1 MDSVSS
7 HFGKMQLWPLCTVEH
22 FLSQKSEAKVFN
34 WSELHFTEVTSYKI
48 HTLVGAAT
56 LPTGT
61 GEFTNS
67 FDLREKANYFVRNC
81 FSIFFKWNEMIIYQD
96 FSTLLY
102 FMHFFHMNQLATNS
116 HLYSSNFCPLHYW
129 YQYRSCLHLI
139 ISDGP

>member
-1 MDSVSS
+1 MNFIRS
-7 HFGKMQLWPLCTVEH
+7 HFGKMQLWPVEPKIQLYFWVEH
-22 FLSQKSEAKVFN
+22 FLPHLLIRKKSEAKVFN

-81 FSIFFKWNEMIIYQD
+81 FSIFFKRNEMIIYQD

-102 FMHFFHMNQLATNS
+102 FMHFFS
-116 HLYSSNFCPLHYW
+116 HEP
-129 YQYRSCLHLI
+129 
-139 ISDGP
+139 ISHKSTSL